1 MNNTALS
8 LSALFLTAA
17 LGCAASTHPAQPST
31 LGVARPASALLAVI
45 DQPGPVELTTVASAD
60 WVVPLEGLINLEHEK
75 AKAAGL
81 EDRPE
86 PIQIF
91 FHVLKHPSAGTFL
104 VDTGVQKALKY
115 DPDRSIIRGLV
126 AAAMHR
132 DEVKVSAALGD
143 WLAEQQVKLSGV
155 MLTHLHLDHVLG
167 LPDVEKGVPIYI
179 GPNEV
184 DETKF
189 MNVFTQGPIDEALD
203 GHAALSSW
211 QFQADAD
218 GRFEGVIDV
227 FGDGSVWA
235 IWVPGHTPGSTAYL
249 VRTTK
254 GPVLLAGDA
263 CHTAWGWDHG
273 VEPGKFSTDQAAS
286 KRELDK
292 LLALVAEHP
301 AIEVRLGH
309 QAHGS
314 PAVAAIPER

>member
-1 MNNTALS
+1 MNNTQTTLS
-8 LSALFLTAA
+8 TLFLTAA
-17 LGCAASTHPAQPST
+17 LGCAASTHPAQPSA

-45 DQPGPVELTTVASAD
+45 DEPGPIELTTVASAD
-60 WVVPLEGLINLEHEK
+60 WAVPLEGLVNLEDAR

-91 FHVLKHPSAGTFL
+91 FHVLKHPSAGSFL
-104 VDTGVQKALKY
+104 VDTGVQKLLKD

-132 DEVKVSAALGD
+132 DDIKVNAALGD
-143 WLAEQQVKLSGV
+143 WLAAQGVKISGV
-155 MLTHLHLDHVLG
+155 MLTHLHLDHIMG
-167 LPDVEKGVPIYI
+167 LPDVEKGVPIYV
-179 GPNEV
+179 GPQEAE
-184 DETKF
+184 ETKF
-189 MNVFTQGPIDEALD
+189 LNVFTQGPTDEALE

-211 QFQADAD
+211 QFQADTD
-218 GRFEGVIDV
+218 GRFDGVIDV

-273 VEPGKFSTDQAAS
+273 VEPGTFSTDQAAS
-286 KRELDK
+286 KRALDT
-292 LLALVAEHP
+292 LLALAAEHP

-309 QAHGS
+309 QARES
-314 PAVAAIPER
+314 AMARR